1 MKPEWWRPLCK
12 NISLILAARG
22 CLLSSRPII
31 MTQSMGAKAKDRWTP
46 LAVDCAQLPKYCRKR
61 PWPKHD
67 LHESPCLMTPRLLLY
82 DIHEPELPGW
92 TVDVRTLWSSSSTLF
107 LFDSFNSLCVTAR
120 PHASWDASLL
130 LKGKDKIVIVQLRCF
145 LLSATSRQWN
155 RPRSWMQHLNYRAK
169 HATFCDVRVKPR
181 FRAMTQHMA
190 IESGAGFDSM
200 DFDLNKSIIQRCAK
214 HTNHHNHQI
223 IWNRCLWHSYLQCH
237 WFSVF
242 WDVWRVWTCMLMYRI
257 LPACLKSFH
266 VPLRPALHASNAQQ
280 S

>member
-1 MKPEWWRPLCK
+1 
-12 NISLILAARG
+12 
-22 CLLSSRPII
+22 

-67 LHESPCLMTPRLLLY
+67 LHRSPCLMTPCLLLY

-120 PHASWDASLL
+120 PHASWDASSL
-130 LKGKDKIVIVQLRCF
+130 LKRKEKIVIVRLRCF

-169 HATFCDVRVKPR
+169 HATTATSVWSQGSVPWRSTWPSKAV
-181 FRAMTQHMA
+181 QV
-190 IESGAGFDSM
+190 
-200 DFDLNKSIIQRCAK
+200 SIP
-214 HTNHHNHQI
+214 
-223 IWNRCLWHSYLQCH
+223 
-237 WFSVF
+237 
-242 WDVWRVWTCMLMYRI
+242 WT
-257 LPACLKSFH
+257 ST
-266 VPLRPALHASNAQQ
+266 
-280 S
+280 